1 MTEAS
6 LTPPPDAP
14 ALSPRQLA
22 LRRWQRR
29 LGEGRATWQLFIRQ
43 PLAVIGLSL
52 IVLFAVIS
60 VLHPILMRTVWNKAV
75 YDPLV
80 GFDAQGGPH
89 PALPSARHWLGTDT
103 QGRDVMS
110 QLLFAATP
118 SFGVGLLA
126 GLVAAATATAV
137 GVLSAYFGGAVD
149 VGLMG
154 LTDLFIVLPPTLILL
169 VVGLMVQ
176 LSWPQLALIYGVFAG
191 LGGPAI
197 VLRAHALS
205 IKLKPYVEASRVAG
219 GNNWHILRTHV
230 FPAMIPLMLLILMFT
245 VTGAVLAEALLSF
258 FGRTQVRM
266 SWGTMIWYGQ
276 NTFRA
281 GAGGGQWHAILPP
294 AIALMLFCGAFYMIG
309 RAFDE
314 MLNPRLKKR

>member
-1 MTEAS
+1 MSEATIS
-6 LTPPPDAP
+6 TQDVPVLSAGQI
-14 ALSPRQLA
+14 ALK
-22 LRRWQRR
+22 RWQRQ
-29 LGEGRATWQLFIRQ
+29 LGQGRATWGRFIRE

-52 IVLFAVIS
+52 IAVFALVS
-60 VLHPILMRTVWNKAV
+60 VSHPILMKTVWDKTTYN
-75 YDPLV
+75 PLV

-89 PALPSARHWLGTDT
+89 PALPSARHWLGTDN
-103 QGRDVMS
+103 QGRDVLS
-110 QLLFAATP
+110 QLLYAATP

-126 GLVAAATATAV
+126 GLVAAATATGV

-149 VGLMG
+149 VVLMG

-169 VVGLMVQ
+169 VIGLMAP
-176 LSWPQLALIYGVFAG
+176 LTWPQLALIYGLFAG
-191 LGGPAI
+191 LGGPAV

-205 IKLKPYVEASRVAG
+205 IKLKPYVEAARVAG

-245 VTGAVLAEALLSF
+245 VTGSVLAEALLSF

-266 SWGTMIWYGQ
+266 SWGTMIWFGQ
-276 NTFRA
+276 ITFRS
-281 GAGGGQWHAILPP
+281 GAAGGQWHAILPP
-294 AIALMLFCGAFYMIG
+294 AVAIMLFCGAFYMVG

-314 MLNPRLKKR
+314 LINPRLHRR